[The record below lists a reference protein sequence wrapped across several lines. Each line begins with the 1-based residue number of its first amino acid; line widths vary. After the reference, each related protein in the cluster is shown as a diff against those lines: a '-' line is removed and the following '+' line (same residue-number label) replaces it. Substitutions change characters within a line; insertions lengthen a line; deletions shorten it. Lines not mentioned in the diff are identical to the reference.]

1 MSTCCLQKLTVGT
14 TLNAQDRRKKWS
26 KQAAMGGMWLQAFVQ
41 AKLTLMNEEDLKQMG
56 IKKGPRMKLIKALGL
71 GATAAKEE
79 L

>member
-1 MSTCCLQKLTVGT
+1 MCWQEVFAKEEIDLEALQ
-14 TLNAQDRRKKWS
+14 
-26 KQAAMGGMWLQAFVQ
+26 
-41 AKLTLMNEEDLKQMG
+41 LMNEEDLKQMG

>member
-1 MSTCCLQKLTVGT
+1 MFAKEEIDLEALQ
-14 TLNAQDRRKKWS
+14 
-26 KQAAMGGMWLQAFVQ
+26 
-41 AKLTLMNEEDLKQMG
+41 LMNEEDLKQMG